1 MTALIGGS
9 LLMIAAA
16 SIALVF
22 GWLGADP
29 TLMWVSIG
37 SSVAASV
44 LLALGYNRSR
54 IEVAAASRE
63 LARRTRPAGTT
74 PPGTSP
80 AVAATPAMAPPAS
93 ATPASIDAPYGV
105 GSAGEDTGLFA
116 VDLDDDEDEVIANP
130 ERNRFHRPECRYAK
144 VAGTVPMSPTAARG
158 RGYVACGICKP

>member
-1 MTALIGGS
+1 
-9 LLMIAAA
+9 MIAAA

-37 SSVAASV
+37 SSVVASV

-63 LARRTRPAGTT
+63 LARRTRPAATAPSGTAPAGET
-74 PPGTSP
+74 PAEGSP
-80 AVAATPAMAPPAS
+80 TATP
-93 ATPASIDAPYGV
+93 TSIGARYGV
-105 GSAGEDTGLFA
+105 GTGAEDTGLFA
-116 VDLDDDEDEVIANP
+116 VDHGDVDDDEDEVIVNA

-144 VAGTVPMSPTAARG
+144 VAGTVPMSPTTARS